1 MDAGPV
7 ESARRNVTKL
17 GLCVVH
23 ALILGWSATDTA
35 QDPSGWT
42 MADCRK
48 NRLRNLNTLSAN
60 ENRQIERKGNLGK
73 RVRRRILTR
82 AWGQYR
88 LETRQHT

>member
-35 QDPSGWT
+35 QGPSGWT
-42 MADCRK
+42 MADYRK
-48 NRLRNLNTLSAN
+48 NRLRNLSTLSVN
-60 ENRQIERKGNLGK
+60 GNRQLERKGNLGK
-73 RVRRRILTR
+73 RVRRKISIRVL
-82 AWGQYR
+82 GQYR
-88 LETRQHT
+88 LKTRQHT